1 LGYRVVL
8 YFIWLRSAE
17 MAIERVAGRVQQGGH
32 YIYEDV
38 VRRRYDRRMRN
49 LFELYAPIVSNVY
62 VFDGTAF
69 PPILVAQIEGENS
82 HVLDY
87 TRWQDIVRKKR
98 TLPMIRHND
107 PNSLGAKAELAFE
120 DAGRSSPG
128 IGSESRK
135 AGR

>member
-1 LGYRVVL
+1 
-8 YFIWLRSAE
+8 